1 MSDRIRI
8 IKSDH
13 PLEEDELN
21 VYESRGLKLI
31 SVNSVLT
38 HEYPTWMGI
47 DAVKQEFVRW
57 TYHFRVSS

>member
-1 MSDRIRI
+1 MSDSIRI

-21 VYESRGLKLI
+21 VYESRGLRLI

-38 HEYPTWMGI
+38 HEHPTWLGI
-47 DAVKQEFVRW
+47 DAAKQEVVRW